1 MGSSMSFSGLPRKS
15 QRASEFNDTTMR
27 VKGLD
32 RLIKSVDEGLEDRLD
47 VNLHDFVV
55 KGRPRLSR
63 LYRSV
68 TGLSHHIQVI
78 SAFLTGKR
86 DSRGEAPVRIE
97 LFFGAIQNFK
107 NALEDGCKINKIRF

>member
-1 MGSSMSFSGLPRKS
+1 MSILTYFPHS
-15 QRASEFNDTTMR
+15 
-27 VKGLD
+27 
-32 RLIKSVDEGLEDRLD
+32 
-47 VNLHDFVV
+47 
-55 KGRPRLSR
+55 GRPRLSR